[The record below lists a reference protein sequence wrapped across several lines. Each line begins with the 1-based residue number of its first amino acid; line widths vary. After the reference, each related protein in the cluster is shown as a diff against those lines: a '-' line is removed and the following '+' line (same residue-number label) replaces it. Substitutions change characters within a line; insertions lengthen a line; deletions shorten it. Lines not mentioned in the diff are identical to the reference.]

1 MMSMKRKGKSK
12 IKLYIFFLLL
22 AVCSFIFYENK
33 KFQTRIENV
42 YFQKKLAGENIKKTN
57 IKNVFLINNEN
68 KYTLCFINFDGRD
81 KKIENLKSIG
91 NISFSMPILIQ
102 KDSYGYINRNG
113 DVIIPLEYTKATDF
127 KDGVAVVMKEKY
139 GVIDENG
146 EILLPFEYEEIF
158 LGKKKRVILKKD
170 GVYYTSNLK
179 SAQKID
185 VDEITEIDSGQL
197 FFKKGNEYGIMDIYG
212 NFLQKVVIPTK
223 KLSI

>member
-1 MMSMKRKGKSK
+1 MSMKRKGKSK

-91 NISFSMPILIQ
+91 SKSSNAFF
-102 KDSYGYINRNG
+102 DR
-113 DVIIPLEYTKATDF
+113 
-127 KDGVAVVMKEKY
+127 KEI
-139 GVIDENG
+139 V
-146 EILLPFEYEEIF
+146 
-158 LGKKKRVILKKD
+158 
-170 GVYYTSNLK
+170 
-179 SAQKID
+179 
-185 VDEITEIDSGQL
+185 
-197 FFKKGNEYGIMDIYG
+197 
-212 NFLQKVVIPTK
+212 
-223 KLSI
+223 